1 MILSFGR
8 AFFFEKLRRC
18 PFLCGKKM
26 NKYETILSR
35 FSPKSLENFMLLSK
49 GVGRVAPRAGD
60 KAHLLAPVVRVN
72 AIGRDVAEAVKAK
85 CRPPAPSAGR
95 APPRRQ
101 PGALTRHQGLT
112 FRRNFAEISVFFVS
126 ASYRDPKFRYFSIYF
141 VSKFKIQQI
150 STEIH
155 RNSSKFTEISE
166 RNFVSGKHR
175 DLTGKRNG

>member
-1 MILSFGR
+1 
-8 AFFFEKLRRC
+8 
-18 PFLCGKKM
+18 M

-101 PGALTRHQGLT
+101 PGALTR
-112 FRRNFAEISVFFVS
+112 
-126 ASYRDPKFRYFSIYF
+126 D
-141 VSKFKIQQI
+141 
-150 STEIH
+150 
-155 RNSSKFTEISE
+155 
-166 RNFVSGKHR
+166 
-175 DLTGKRNG
+175 